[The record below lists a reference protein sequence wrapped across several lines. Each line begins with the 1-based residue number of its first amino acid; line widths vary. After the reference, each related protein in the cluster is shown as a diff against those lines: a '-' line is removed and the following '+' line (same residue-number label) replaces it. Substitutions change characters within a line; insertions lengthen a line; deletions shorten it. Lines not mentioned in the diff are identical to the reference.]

1 MSLAEKISN
10 ISGAIKE
17 EKISEMESK
26 QNEALEPVRAKI
38 KDLEKK
44 KFNLEMLKNSL
55 DYKREKND
63 DGLGMKEYSSQVSG
77 AKEKH
82 AKKLEKIIVDN
93 PEAMEKLEVKD
104 INDLVENEELNKEEE
119 IVNYKESV
127 KENEGLQLSDE
138 QLKKRLADLGVEMG
152 EEDFSY
158 ELASQKIDNS
168 LEELNNELAIE
179 QLKTPEGRN
188 EVINNLA
195 EDFSASSKDIY
206 NLSLE
211 KNNQQKKGSLGE
223 VPDYFVGINLKDKKE
238 YQGKKVEI
246 EILKDQ
252 AVIPGYSGLKLLPS
266 NFQENVDKFGLDVA
280 QEALL
285 LTYEGK
291 LDSSLV
297 LDKLKNERN
306 LLEAV
311 SPKKRQEVIT
321 LFQEFDSKRQEMGNL
336 LNRKSEELKEKNLD
350 FDPNN
355 PKGYKVNYSYIFS
368 LSTDGTDNQIM
379 RNFNEI
385 CPANSFPEYDYEQ
398 MAAIIQERVSEIEKA
413 IKVVEN
419 INDQEGINKFLD
431 YDDDDN
437 QESVAFFAGQSHS
450 GRVNFSKNANFRYGK
465 ESEKVARDLSNRFP
479 SYEEA
484 TKYLDA
490 EITEKENVKEK
501 ISKTLSEALKYEYL
515 ESQLVNSAYGKNIYE
530 LDRSVKDIETEKKDA
545 ESFLLAIADIELKIP
560 KDEDLEVS
568 GEFITSIT
576 KQNKY
581 KELKIELDNKLNIK
595 HKAKDKLNEQ
605 ERSEPFFG
613 KSKWRDKNIESE
625 KEIAKLED
633 ELKELKQKYDEAVK
647 ESGYNINVS
656 KIYSYGKANDLFKKN
671 NKSGKSDEIFKELK
685 EELTKLSTQKLPE
698 DVAHIYEELKSLSK
712 KISARE

>member
-104 INDLVENEELNKEEE
+104 INDLVDNEELNKEEE

>member
-104 INDLVENEELNKEEE
+104 INDLVDNEELNKEEE

-223 VPDYFVGINLKDKKE
+223 VPDYFVDINLKDKKE

>member
-44 KFNLEMLKNSL
+44 KSNLEMLKNSL

-104 INDLVENEELNKEEE
+104 INDLVDNEELNKEEE